1 MGDRIDPAVEREF
14 YSHRASWV
22 VGPSRRSRASSSSV
36 TVSGKAVVTERA
48 IVPYTPIGAAGQQR
62 SRAGGS
68 SNRRLPDVDEMDI
81 SSHMECARAPS
92 TNKKRGSV
100 ITRYVELCGRHAVES
115 FPISSASLIL
125 FVVSL
130 TKKALMYET
139 VADYVNI
146 VKVESRRYSEVQLS
160 QTADEEVRLTL
171 QAAKRL
177 LGNRKKDRTVTLNVA
192 QVRVLSYLTPES
204 GRRRSTVAYLIGM
217 MGLMRLKEVAALKLG
232 DLAFGVRGDYVAIK
246 IRSSKTD
253 QSGVGRTIY
262 IGCVSAPIPDS
273 CTEHA
278 CAVHRLLRMIESF
291 ERLDRKD
298 SLFGASYSQLSE
310 DIKSL
315 VTTTLDG
322 NLDEE
327 EAGKRTSH
335 SMRRTGVRLLADAGL
350 RLEDI
355 ADYGR
360 WKDVRTV
367 QNNYMRDASGRPA
380 REKSYSHRMMIEVF

>member
-14 YSHRASWV
+14 YSHRA
-22 VGPSRRSRASSSSV
+22 R
-36 TVSGKAVVTERA
+36 KAVVTERA
-48 IVPYTPIGAAGQQR
+48 IVPYTPIGVAGQQR
-62 SRAGGS
+62 SRARGS

-100 ITRYVELCGRHAVES
+100 ITRYVELCGRHTVES

-298 SLFGASYSQLSE
+298 SLFGASYSQLSK

-327 EAGKRTSH
+327 EVGKRTSH